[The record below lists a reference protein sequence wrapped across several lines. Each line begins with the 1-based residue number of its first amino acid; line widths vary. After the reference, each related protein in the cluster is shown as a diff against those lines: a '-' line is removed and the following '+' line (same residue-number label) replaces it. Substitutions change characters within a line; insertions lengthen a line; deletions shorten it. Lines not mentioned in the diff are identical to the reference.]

1 MSEMIFLGG
10 CPVIRPEGIY
20 VNGRRVIRLGL
31 EGAIGLGDVGD
42 LLSYRQ
48 MWEPFIKAHLE
59 LWRDM
64 NARFENSP
72 DVRRCP
78 AGIFKNSDIKDPDP
92 VWRSWCASLALTRMM
107 TSTTDQDGILP
118 RWNAWAN
125 KTSAQMVTGAPDM
138 LKWLQSVVLQVGNS
152 DKDKLLSVAKAWG
165 IDVTLPGLPSFDLQ
179 RDLIA
184 RTEGAYITTKG
195 VLQILGYGA
204 GETLRSATDIAQATA
219 QGLKETAQDI
229 PRTTRWVAIAG
240 VIVAVIVGGVLITYY
255 VPRHPKRKELP
266 A

>member
-31 EGAIGLGDVGD
+31 EGAVGLGDVGD
-42 LLSYRQ
+42 LLAYRK
-48 MWEPFIKAHLE
+48 MWEPFIAAHLE

-64 NARFENSP
+64 NRRFENSP

-78 AGIFKNSDIKDPDP
+78 AGIFKNADIKDPDP

-107 TSTTDQDGILP
+107 TSSSDPDGILP

-125 KTSAQMVTGAPDM
+125 KSSAEMVTGASEM
-138 LKWLQSVVLQVGNS
+138 LKWLQSVVLQVGNA

-184 RTEGAYITTKG
+184 RTEGAFVTTKG
-195 VLQILGYGA
+195 LLQILGYGA
-204 GETLRSATDIAQATA
+204 GETLRGATNVAQATA
-219 QGLKETAQDI
+219 EGLKETARDI
-229 PRTTRWVAIAG
+229 PSTVRWVAVAG

-255 VPRHPKRKELP
+255 VPRQHKRKELP